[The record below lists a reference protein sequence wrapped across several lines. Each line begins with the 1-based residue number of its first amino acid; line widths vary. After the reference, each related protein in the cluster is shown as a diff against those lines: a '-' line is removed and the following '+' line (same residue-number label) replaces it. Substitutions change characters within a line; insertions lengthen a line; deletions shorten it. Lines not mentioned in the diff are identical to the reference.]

1 MSVIERKELKKDWER
16 VLHSDKKRQKD
27 SGRISLYDNDNK
39 GKGRRERLFP
49 DLHVRVFDREESEVD
64 STDRRT
70 RLPDRALRR
79 SLADAAFEMERY
91 LQPKKRNGNELK
103 TIHTKLSEL
112 DRIMS
117 EMAEKPGGLPVELQK
132 LHESVRKKK
141 KQLERIVRRN
151 APVNPE
157 ALRSF
162 EEVGAGIESLDAADW
177 LVSDLF
183 ENVSGVLNGQKSKAD
198 GMSTEDLEKLVNEI
212 DAMGSRHR
220 YTKEQQ
226 SLGLMENEYLGDII
240 DHPNRIMQ
248 EASEVKKGS
257 QVRRDVRNFEE
268 SAEHFENTKGKRDS
282 DALQL
287 KHGLL
292 TNITRTNRNNIRQ
305 KMSKDGLEAV
315 RGMMHN
321 GDRRMGF
328 APLAAMGLGGNL
340 YKGFTGANHMMGMT
354 PQAVE
359 KNKKSA
365 ETRGIMNR
373 YLGLDQ
379 LYRNFM
385 TKNSDL
391 RNRSAFLK
399 RYGNEGNVRV
409 MIQREQDKATGK
421 GSENRMNGFLMRK
434 YAEEL
439 WKGAFLKEDGSVI
452 TERERQTEDSD
463 KKQRRKLYADML
475 RAMGFDIRYPTYDAG
490 KPGIRAVDIYKRLRM

>member
-1 MSVIERKELKKDWER
+1 MSHIDRKELKKDWER
-16 VLHSDKKRQKD
+16 ITHPAKERQKECVRT
-27 SGRISLYDNDNK
+27 SVYDNK

-49 DLHVRVFDREESEVD
+49 DLHVRVFEREESEENNA
-64 STDRRT
+64 DRHT
-70 RLPDRALRR
+70 RLPDRALRK
-79 SLADAAFEMERY
+79 SLADTAFEMNRY
-91 LQPKKRNGNELK
+91 LQPERRNGNELK

-112 DRIMS
+112 DRILSKLS
-117 EMAEKPGGLPVELQK
+117 EDPGGLPAELQK

-141 KQLERIVRRN
+141 KQLERIARKN

-162 EEVGAGIESLDAADW
+162 EEVGAGIESVDAADW
-177 LVSDLF
+177 LVSDLL
-183 ENVSGVLNGQKSKAD
+183 ENVNGILTGQKSKTD
-198 GMSTEDLEKLVNEI
+198 GMNTEDLEKLVNEI

-220 YTKEQQ
+220 STKEQQ

-248 EASEVKKGS
+248 EASEIKKGS
-257 QVRRDVRNFEE
+257 QVRREVGKHEE
-268 SAEHFENTKGKRDS
+268 SVELFENTKGKRER
-282 DALQL
+282 DALKE

-292 TNITRTNRNNIRQ
+292 SNITRANRNNIRQ

-321 GDRRMGF
+321 GKRTMGF
-328 APLAAMGLGGNL
+328 SPLAAMGLGGNL
-340 YKGFTGANHMMGMT
+340 YKGFSGVNYLMGMT

-385 TKNSDL
+385 TKNIDI

-399 RYGNEGNVRV
+399 RYGSEGSVRV
-409 MIQREQDKATGK
+409 MIRKEQDKATGK

-452 TERERQTEDSD
+452 TERERQTEDSE
-463 KKQRRKLYADML
+463 KKQRRKLYADIL
-475 RAMGFDIRYPTYDAG
+475 RAMGFDIRYPTMDAG
-490 KPGIRAVDIYKRLRM
+490 KPEIRAVDIYKRLLM